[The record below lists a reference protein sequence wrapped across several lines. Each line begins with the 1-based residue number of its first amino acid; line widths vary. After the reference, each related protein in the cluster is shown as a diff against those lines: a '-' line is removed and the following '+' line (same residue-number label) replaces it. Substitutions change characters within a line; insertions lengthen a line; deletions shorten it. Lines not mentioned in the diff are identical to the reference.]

1 METTIMD
8 NRKPSSKKY
17 LQYIELNIESEDAY
31 YFLQHLQGINAYPK
45 VARRIANDLAETMG
59 YDI

>member
-1 METTIMD
+1 ME
-8 NRKPSSKKY
+8 NKRQSSKSC
-17 LQYIELNIESEDAY
+17 QYVELIIESEDAY
-31 YFLQHLQGINAYPK
+31 YFLQHLQGTNAYPK

>member
-1 METTIMD
+1 MD
-8 NRKPSSKKY
+8 NRKPPSKKH
-17 LQYIELNIESEDAY
+17 LQFVELTIELEDAY
-31 YFLQHLQGINAYPK
+31 YFLQHLQGTNAYPK